1 MLALFGLALGLGFRH
16 GYDID
21 HVVALA
27 DIAAT
32 RKGFRR
38 SMVLSALYAAGHA
51 LIVAAFG
58 VIVVLIGSSLPPAL
72 DKIATLAV
80 GTTLL
85 GMGLYVLFGVIRH
98 GSDVKLQSRGGL
110 LIGLLRRRKPTYV
123 EIVHEHTHGTNHGHI
138 ELDPPLTE
146 DDVTESR
153 RVATV
158 ATKVKHSHLHAHVA
172 PLPEDPM
179 PAFSIGVA
187 HGIGAETPTQIAL
200 FAAAAGSGKLIGSAL
215 VVTFL
220 AGLFIANMIVATFA
234 NFSAS
239 RLSRWRAFVVISSVV
254 IGLSSVFVGAS
265 ALLSL

>member
-16 GYDID
+16 GYDLD

-58 VIVVLIGSSLPPAL
+58 ILVIFIGASLPPAL
-72 DKIATLAV
+72 DKIATAAV

-85 GMGLYVLFGVIRH
+85 GMGFYVLAGVVRH
-98 GSDVKLQSRGGL
+98 GADVKLQSRGSL
-110 LIGLLRRRKPTYV
+110 VLKLFRRRNPTFV
-123 EIVHEHTHGTNHGHI
+123 EIVHEHEHGSDHGHV
-138 ELDPPLTE
+138 ELDPLLADPE
-146 DDVTESR
+146 AAEAR
-153 RVATV
+153 EATRV

-179 PAFSIGVA
+179 PAFSIGIA

-200 FAAAAGSGKLIGSAL
+200 FAAAAGSGRLIGSAL

-220 AGLFIANMIVATFA
+220 AGLFVANMIVATFA
-234 NFSAS
+234 NFSTS
-239 RLSRWRAFVVISSVV
+239 RISRWRAFVVVSSVA
-254 IGLSSVFVGAS
+254 IGVSSVFVGAS